1 MQHATQMQDTVLISG
16 DVLATG
22 VSYEDFLAQFDGQH
36 VEWVNGVVIQMAS
49 ITERHDATTR
59 FLATFF
65 QAFLEL
71 SGGGR
76 VLQDPM
82 VMRLEAIG
90 SARAPDIQILLP
102 DKLSFL
108 KDNQVVGPADLVVE
122 VVSPTSHRRDRVE
135 KFSEYERGGVPEYW
149 IIDSIY
155 KETLFYHLGED
166 GLYERRKPDNDD
178 IYHSLALKGFR
189 LKIDLLWREEL
200 PGVFEIARMVE
211 NMLNKM

>member
-1 MQHATQMQDTVLISG
+1 MQHVTQMQDTVFISG

-22 VSYEDFLAQFDGQH
+22 VSYEDFLTNFDGQH

-59 FLATFF
+59 FLATLF

-90 SARAPDIQILLP
+90 SARTPDIQILLP
-102 DKLSFL
+102 DKLGFL
-108 KDNQVVGPADLVVE
+108 KENQVVGPADLVVE

-149 IIDSIY
+149 IIDPIY
-155 KETLFYHLGED
+155 QEPLFYHQDED
-166 GLYERRKPDNDD
+166 GLYERHKPSGDGV
-178 IYHSLALKGFR
+178 YHSIVLKGFH
-189 LKIDLLWREEL
+189 LKVDLLWREEL
-200 PGVFEIARMVE
+200 PGVFEIARIVE
-211 NMLNKM
+211 NMLKKT